1 MDALPS
7 ALRELLLYTLVVLAF
22 LGPVEGFLRI
32 RLWRASQAGS
42 GDAYVARFDPWV
54 SAVVA
59 LAGLGAVAL
68 VKALS

>member
-22 LGPVEGFLRI
+22 LGPVEGFLRF
-32 RLWRASQAGS
+32 RLWRASRTGAG
-42 GDAYVARFDPWV
+42 GAYLARFDPWV

-68 VKALS
+68 VNALS